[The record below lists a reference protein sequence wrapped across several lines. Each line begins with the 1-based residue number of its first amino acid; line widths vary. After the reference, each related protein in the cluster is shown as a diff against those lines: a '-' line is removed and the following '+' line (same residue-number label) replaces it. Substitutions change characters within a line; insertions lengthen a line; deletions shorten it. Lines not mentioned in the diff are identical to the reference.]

1 MIFAVWLCN
10 LLHSAWQLLCVLCAQ
25 PRPTLCGPVDCS
37 PPGSSVHGISLV
49 RMLEQAVLCFSR
61 SSSWPRDQTQ
71 CLLPL
76 LNRKVNSLPLHCM
89 GRTDGLWV
97 HPYCYKWHYF
107 IIFYW
112 WIISSCMYVPHL
124 VYPCLCWW
132 TFRVL
137 SGPGCCKE
145 CWNEHWGACIFSNYG
160 FLSMYIPRMGLL
172 DHMITL
178 FSVF

>member
-1 MIFAVWLCN
+1 MLFVTYFTQYDSFCGY
-10 LLHSAWQLLCVLCAQ
+10 CVLN
-25 PRPTLCGPVDCS
+25 
-37 PPGSSVHGISLV
+37 SVRLSAAPWTVARQAPLSGISLV
-49 RMLEQAVLCFSR
+49 RMLEQVVLCFSR

-76 LNRKVNSLPLHCM
+76 LNPKVNSLPLHCM

-124 VYPCLCWW
+124 VYPCLYWW

-137 SGPGCCKE
+137 SGPGCCKQF
-145 CWNEHWGACIFSNYG
+145 WNEHLGVCIFSNYG
-160 FLSMYIPRMGLL
+160 FLSMCIPRMGLL